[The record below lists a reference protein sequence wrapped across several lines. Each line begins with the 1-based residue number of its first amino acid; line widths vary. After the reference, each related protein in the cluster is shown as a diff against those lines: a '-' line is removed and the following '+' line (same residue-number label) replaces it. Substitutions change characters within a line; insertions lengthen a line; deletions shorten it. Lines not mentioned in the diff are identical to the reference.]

1 MDCKNKED
9 LKKWIKMEK
18 LQNFAHIDI
27 FRDFLL
33 DIEPIRFREP
43 FAETLGVFKKE
54 NAVLEYTF
62 IDVVKLAGHACPT
75 TAGAYLCCQ
84 EAIKKL
90 YPNDIPVRGEI
101 SITDYG
107 EPDEGVY
114 GVISQVFT
122 LLTGAAPASGFRGLG
137 HKFKRKDLLKF
148 SQKKIDPRA
157 LCFKFQRLENK
168 KTAIVRFY
176 PDKVPFAEDKA
187 KRLGQLL
194 QKVIWEAAKQ
204 DERREFQD
212 LWMEKVEDML
222 LRRKNINQ
230 WLKIE
235 EGVR

>member
-1 MDCKNKED
+1 
-9 LKKWIKMEK
+9 
-18 LQNFAHIDI
+18 
-27 FRDFLL
+27 
-33 DIEPIRFREP
+33 
-43 FAETLGVFKKE
+43 
-54 NAVLEYTF
+54 
-62 IDVVKLAGHACPT
+62 
-75 TAGAYLCCQ
+75 
-84 EAIKKL
+84 
-90 YPNDIPVRGEI
+90 
-101 SITDYG
+101 
-107 EPDEGVY
+107 
-114 GVISQVFT
+114 
-122 LLTGAAPASGFRGLG
+122 LTGAAPATGFRGLG